1 MPVDSPNDSK
11 PLREIKHMLNL
22 EKESS
27 KDNSENTSSHTF
39 TPTSNVRNGFRR
51 KKGDSPFTYNLNLK
65 VKKEKKQSNCT
76 NPDPWA
82 RIVGSRNTAAIYMN
96 GVATTALF
104 DTGAE
109 IQLVSKQFC
118 EDNEWEIQPIEKL
131 TECSTVNGEIFGYEG
146 FVEVNVQIPG
156 RDFSEDH
163 LFLVTSEI
171 SHQKEIPVVLGTYFI
186 ESLSKYL
193 HGIDKDEF
201 DSLDYTVKQAY
212 LSWVEATRI
221 REKYGCEPPLG
232 FVKTTKT
239 VLIQAG
245 TSREIHGLTKIKH
258 GGYAVNCISEAAI
271 GQQLPKGLKLIPG
284 YSPLSPGSCRVSAV
298 VENNTGKDITIPAR
312 TTICQLGLAN
322 RIPKLIYPGDDCDN
336 DHDPEEVVDTDEGL
350 TYKQFEQ
357 YKTVSDQL
365 LTESEI
371 KSERTQPKVVIEDI
385 GPDMEEDIKTQ
396 NLNSD
401 NTENT
406 SIEDDGSWILNL
418 IDLSGLEDWPE
429 KLQQE
434 AKEMLKRNAK
444 VFSKDDMDMGRTNL
458 VKHHIK
464 LTDPVP
470 FKEAY
475 RKISPQMY
483 DEVKT
488 HLQEM
493 LDLGAIRPSN
503 SPWASAIVLV
513 RKKDGRLRFCID
525 LRKLNNRTV
534 KDAYSLPRIESILDS
549 LGGAQIFYTLDLKA
563 GYWQVEM
570 AEECKAYTAFTCG
583 PLGFYECDTMP
594 FGATNAPATFQRL
607 MHDCLGELNINW
619 CIVYLD
625 DIIIFSDTKEEHLK
639 RLEAVFQKLCAAG
652 LKLKPSKCFFFREE
666 IEYLGYVVSGKGIST
681 NPKKIEAVAK
691 WPTPKTEYDV
701 RSFLGFVGYYRRFIK
716 NFSRITKPVRE
727 VITGL
732 ENQSKRTAKKTYIEW
747 TDAADTAFE
756 HLKAMCVS
764 TPILAYPDYQLP
776 FTLHTDSSTDGLG
789 TLLYQKQDGKLRVI
803 AYASRSVSK
812 AESNYPAHKL
822 EFLALKWAVCEKF
835 HEYLYGSKSFEVF
848 TDDNPLTYVLTSA
861 KLDACGQ
868 RWVAK
873 LANYNFSIKYRCG
886 VSNTEADA
894 LSRIKWPEALSDN
907 VYIDN
912 GCMDTH
918 VINAIL
924 TGAVTKSSLI
934 ESVSC
939 STKVIPTE
947 LDKETGKLSS
957 INWAKEQ
964 RLDPNLGV
972 IIRLIESGQLT
983 KRKLQGKD
991 SSEVKS
997 FLRNKKSLKLVKDVL
1012 YRKSYSDN
1020 STSKKTLWQLVVP
1033 KLFKERALLGCH
1045 DDVGHQGILRTLSLL
1060 RERFYWPGMQEEAT
1074 QHVLKCSRC
1083 LRRKTPPQVAPLQPI
1098 LVTQPLELVH
1108 MDYLSLEPSKGNIE
1122 NVLVITDHF
1131 TRYALAYP
1139 SKTQTAQAT
1148 ARILWDNFICHYGFP
1163 EKFISDQG
1171 RNFESDLIKEL
1182 CKIAGVKKVHTTPY
1196 HPQGNGQCERFNS
1209 TLCNMLGTLSKEEK
1223 SDWKSHLGCMTHA
1236 YNCTK
1241 HASTTYSPY
1250 YLMFDR
1256 HPRLPIDV
1264 EFGLN
1269 KPNCSDNSSKS
1280 RYIQKL
1286 RRRLNYAFQKA
1297 SKYSDQQAGKYKHS
1311 YEKSVKGPQLHENDL
1326 VLVKIV
1332 AHKGIHKLQDRWEPE
1347 EYVVIEQP
1355 IAGTP
1360 VYKVKP
1366 VNGDNVRTLHR
1377 NLLLPL
1383 GVKLEPDYESD
1394 DSILEEDSDEDEGG
1408 FVGNPTI
1415 GSPDKL
1421 SHNEKKE
1428 DSSKPKKHVEFE
1440 SSDTNLRS
1448 DIRKTPESLL
1458 QDVDNSILSSDKSDK
1473 VSLKAD
1479 EDSSDKLISMDVSLP
1494 SQYLLPNLDDS
1505 SSDEETEVTELCT
1518 EVEPTINDSGKEMQS
1533 INSEADS
1540 LVDTRELLEFIDTMD
1555 VGDTSKVDK
1564 SDTQEES
1571 VHDVTRQD
1579 EIDPK
1584 SESQFSSF
1592 MSYHE
1597 GESSSLDPGTNG
1609 KELCKSPIEDSTKR
1623 HDSGVV
1629 DQRDINSHDS
1639 DMIAYESNNTSVP
1652 SIDIS
1657 DYSSIDSQS
1666 KSVTDEASVN
1676 PIVDVEVEPVR
1687 RSARERKQTQFFGNP
1702 WLYRITYNLTP
1713 RVLSDLLQHVPDIRD
1728 SLTDM
1733 N

>member
-1 MPVDSPNDSK
+1 
-11 PLREIKHMLNL
+11 MLNL

-27 KDNSENTSSHTF
+27 KANSENNSSHTF

-65 VKKEKKQSNCT
+65 VKKEKKQSNFT

-96 GVATTALF
+96 GIATTALF

-146 FVEVNVQIPG
+146 FAEVNVQIPG

-163 LFLVTSEI
+163 LFLVTSEL

-186 ESLSKYL
+186 ESLSRYL
-193 HGIDKDEF
+193 HGIDKNEF

-232 FVKTTKT
+232 FVKTTKP

-258 GGYAVNCISEAAI
+258 GGYAVNCISKPAI
-271 GQQLPKGLKLIPG
+271 GQQLPNGLKLIPG

-298 VENNTGKDITIPAR
+298 VENSTGKDITIPAR

-336 DHDPEEVVDTDEGL
+336 DQDPEEIVDTDEGL
-350 TYKQFEQ
+350 TYQQFEQ

-371 KSERTQPKVVIEDI
+371 KSEKTQPKVVIEDI
-385 GPDMEEDIKTQ
+385 GPDLEEVIKPQ
-396 NLNSD
+396 NSKSE

-418 IDLSGLEDWPE
+418 IDLSGLENWPE
-429 KLQQE
+429 KLQYE

-475 RKISPQMY
+475 RRIPPQMY

-525 LRKLNNRTV
+525 LRKLNNRMV

-549 LGGAQIFYTLDLKA
+549 LGGAQIFSTLDLKA

-570 AEECKAYTAFTCG
+570 AEKCKAYTAFTCG

-607 MHDCLGELNINW
+607 MHDCLGELNMNW

-625 DIIIFSDTKEEHLK
+625 DIIIFSDTKEEHLN
-639 RLEAVFQKLCAAG
+639 RLEAVFQKLSAAG

-666 IEYLGYVVSGKGIST
+666 IEYLGHVVSGKGIST
-681 NPKKIEAVAK
+681 NPKKIEAVSK
-691 WPTPKTEYDV
+691 WPTPKTVYDV

-716 NFSRITKPVRE
+716 NFSRITKPIRE

-732 ENQSKRTAKKTYIEW
+732 ENQSKRSAKKTYIEW
-747 TDAADTAFE
+747 SDAADVAFE

-776 FTLHTDSSTDGLG
+776 FTLHIDSSTDGLG
-789 TLLYQKQDGKLRVI
+789 AVLYQKQDGKLRVI

-848 TDDNPLTYVLTSA
+848 TDNNPLTYVLTSA

-886 VSNTEADA
+886 VSNTEADV

-907 VYIDN
+907 VDIEN

-918 VINAIL
+918 VINANL

-939 STKVIPTE
+939 SAKVIPTE
-947 LDKETGKLSS
+947 LDKDTGKLSD
-957 INWAKEQ
+957 INWTKEQ

-1012 YRKSYSDN
+1012 YRKSFSDN

-1033 KLFKERALLGCH
+1033 KLFRERALLGCH

-1108 MDYLSLEPSKGNIE
+1108 MDYLSLEPSKENIE

-1148 ARILWDNFICHYGFP
+1148 ARILWDNFIFHYGFP
-1163 EKFISDQG
+1163 EKFVSDQG

-1209 TLCNMLGTLSKEEK
+1209 TLCNMLGTLSEEEK

-1250 YLMFDR
+1250 YLMFGR

-1297 SKYSDQQAGKYKHS
+1297 SKYSDQQANKYKHS
-1311 YEKSVKGPQLHENDL
+1311 YDKSVKGPQLHENDL

-1332 AHKGIHKLQDRWEPE
+1332 AHKGRHKLQDRWEPE

-1408 FVGNPTI
+1408 FVGNPTVR
-1415 GSPDKL
+1415 SSDKL
-1421 SHNEKKE
+1421 SHGEKKE
-1428 DSSKPKKHVEFE
+1428 VSSKTKKHVKFE
-1440 SSDTNLRS
+1440 SSDTDLKS
-1448 DIRKTPESLL
+1448 DITQTPEFLS
-1458 QDVDNSILSSDKSDK
+1458 QDVDNSTLPSDKSDN
-1473 VSLKAD
+1473 VSLKVD
-1479 EDSSDKLISMDVSLP
+1479 DDSSDKLIPMDVSLP

-1505 SSDEETEVTELCT
+1505 SSDEETKVTELCT
-1518 EVEPTINDSGKEMQS
+1518 EIEPTTHDNGKEMQS
-1533 INSEADS
+1533 INSEAES
-1540 LVDTRELLEFIDTMD
+1540 LVDTKEFLEFVDTMD
-1555 VGDTSKVDK
+1555 VDDTSKVDE
-1564 SDTQEES
+1564 SDTHGES

-1629 DQRDINSHDS
+1629 DQGDINPHDS
-1639 DMIAYESNNTSVP
+1639 DLIANESNDTSVP

-1657 DYSSIDSQS
+1657 DHSNIHSQS
-1666 KSVTDEASVN
+1666 QNRTDDTSVN
-1676 PIVDVEVEPVR
+1676 PIIDVEVEPVR

-1702 WLYRITYNLTP
+1702 WLYRITCNLTP
-1713 RVLSDLLQHVPDIRD
+1713 RVLSDLLQHVPDISD
-1728 SLTDM
+1728 SLTDKD
-1733 N
+1733 

>member
-1 MPVDSPNDSK
+1 MNDV
-11 PLREIKHMLNL
+11 
-22 EKESS
+22 
-27 KDNSENTSSHTF
+27 TQ
-39 TPTSNVRNGFRR
+39 G
-51 KKGDSPFTYNLNLK
+51 
-65 VKKEKKQSNCT
+65 VK
-76 NPDPWA
+76 
-82 RIVGSRNTAAIYMN
+82 
-96 GVATTALF
+96 
-104 DTGAE
+104 
-109 IQLVSKQFC
+109 
-118 EDNEWEIQPIEKL
+118 
-131 TECSTVNGEIFGYEG
+131 
-146 FVEVNVQIPG
+146 
-156 RDFSEDH
+156 
-163 LFLVTSEI
+163 
-171 SHQKEIPVVLGTYFI
+171 
-186 ESLSKYL
+186 
-193 HGIDKDEF
+193 
-201 DSLDYTVKQAY
+201 
-212 LSWVEATRI
+212 
-221 REKYGCEPPLG
+221 
-232 FVKTTKT
+232 
-239 VLIQAG
+239 
-245 TSREIHGLTKIKH
+245 
-258 GGYAVNCISEAAI
+258 
-271 GQQLPKGLKLIPG
+271 
-284 YSPLSPGSCRVSAV
+284 
-298 VENNTGKDITIPAR
+298 
-312 TTICQLGLAN
+312 
-322 RIPKLIYPGDDCDN
+322 
-336 DHDPEEVVDTDEGL
+336 
-350 TYKQFEQ
+350 
-357 YKTVSDQL
+357 
-365 LTESEI
+365 
-371 KSERTQPKVVIEDI
+371 IEDI
-385 GPDMEEDIKTQ
+385 GPEDEESDFKDTQ
-396 NLNSD
+396 SN
-401 NTENT
+401 EQ
-406 SIEDDGSWILNL
+406 DDGSWILNL
-418 IDLSGLEDWPE
+418 IDLSGIKDWPE
-429 KLQQE
+429 KLQQD
-434 AKEMLKRNAK
+434 AKDMLKRNAQ

-464 LTDPVP
+464 LTDPAP

-475 RKISPQMY
+475 RRIPPQMY
-483 DEVKT
+483 DEVKA
-488 HLQEM
+488 HIQEM

-525 LRKLNNRTV
+525 LRRLNNRTV

-549 LGGAQIFYTLDLKA
+549 LGGAQIFSTLDLKA

-607 MHDCLGELNINW
+607 MHDCLGDLNMNW

-625 DIIIFSDTKEEHLK
+625 DIIIFSDTKEEHIK
-639 RLEAVFQKLCAAG
+639 RLEAVFQKLMAAG
-652 LKLKPSKCFFFREE
+652 LKLKPTKCFFFRDE
-666 IEYLGYVVSGKGIST
+666 IEYLGHVVSGKGIST
-681 NPKKIEAVAK
+681 NPKKIEAVTK
-691 WPTPKTEYDV
+691 WPTPKTVYDV

-716 NFSRITKPVRE
+716 NFSKITKPIRE

-732 ENQSKRTAKKTYIEW
+732 ENQSKRAAKKTYIEW
-747 TDAADTAFE
+747 TDLANAAFDK
-756 HLKAMCVS
+756 LKTMCVS

-789 TLLYQKQDGKLRVI
+789 AVLYQKQDGKQRVI

-835 HEYLYGSKSFEVF
+835 HEYLYGTKPFEVF
-848 TDDNPLTYVLTSA
+848 TDNNPLTYILTSA

-894 LSRIKWPEALSDN
+894 LSRIKWPEAISEKLDTE
-907 VYIDN
+907 N
-912 GCMDTH
+912 GYMDTH

-924 TGAVTKSSLI
+924 TGAVSKSSLI

-939 STKVIPTE
+939 STDVIPTE
-947 LDKETGKLSS
+947 LDKNTSKLSN
-957 INWAKEQ
+957 INWMKEQ
-964 RLDPNLGV
+964 RLDPDLGV
-972 IIRLIESGQLT
+972 IIRLIESGQLF

-991 SSEVKS
+991 STELKS
-997 FLRNKKSLKLVKDVL
+997 FLRNKRCLKLVKDVL

-1020 STSKKTLWQLVVP
+1020 STTKKTLWQLVVP
-1033 KLFKERALLGCH
+1033 KHFRERALFGCH

-1074 QHVLKCSRC
+1074 QYVMHCSRC

-1163 EKFISDQG
+1163 ERFISDQG

-1209 TLCNMLGTLSKEEK
+1209 TLCNMLGTLSEEEK

-1250 YLMFDR
+1250 YLMFGR
-1256 HPRLPIDV
+1256 HPRLPIDI

-1269 KPNCSDNSSKS
+1269 KPNSSDNSSKS

-1297 SKYSDQQAGKYKHS
+1297 SKYSDQQAKKYKQG
-1311 YEKSVKGPQLHENDL
+1311 YDKSVKGPQLHENDL

-1332 AHKGIHKLQDRWEPE
+1332 AHKGRHKLQDRWEPE

-1360 VYKVKP
+1360 AYKVKP
-1366 VNGDNVRTLHR
+1366 VNGNNVRTLHR

-1394 DSILEEDSDEDEGG
+1394 DSILEEDSDDDEGG
-1408 FVGNPTI
+1408 LICPIDNL
-1415 GSPDKL
+1415 SPV
-1421 SHNEKKE
+1421 ERKE
-1428 DSSKPKKHVEFE
+1428 DSRKTQKHVQFE
-1440 SSDTNLRS
+1440 SSESQLKS
-1448 DIRKTPESLL
+1448 DDKGTSETLF
-1458 QDVDNSILSSDKSDK
+1458 QKVENSTLSPNQSDK
-1473 VSLKAD
+1473 VTMLSN
-1479 EDSSDKLISMDVSLP
+1479 EGSSDELIPMDVSLP
-1494 SQYLLPNLDDS
+1494 SQYLLPNFDDS
-1505 SSDEETEVTELCT
+1505 SVEEDTKVTTLQTEADIHNADKTTEMSL
-1518 EVEPTINDSGKEMQS
+1518 VD
-1533 INSEADS
+1533 SEADS
-1540 LVDTRELLEFIDTMD
+1540 LVDTRELLEFIDTMN
-1555 VGDTSKVDK
+1555 VSDTSKDNEPN
-1564 SDTQEES
+1564 SQTES
-1571 VHDVTRQD
+1571 AHDEIRQD
-1579 EIDPK
+1579 VVDPK

-1597 GESSSLDPGTNG
+1597 GESSSMDPGTNG
-1609 KELCKSPIEDSTKR
+1609 KELSKSPVEESTQR
-1623 HDSGVV
+1623 DDSGVAN
-1629 DQRDINSHDS
+1629 QRDINSHDS
-1639 DMIAYESNNTSVP
+1639 DMIAYEPDCTSTP

-1657 DYSSIDSQS
+1657 GNTESQLIGMTEDS
-1666 KSVTDEASVN
+1666 SVN
-1676 PIVDVEVEPVR
+1676 PIVTVETEPLR
-1687 RSARERKQTQFFGNP
+1687 RSARNRKQTQLYGSP
-1702 WLYRITYNLTP
+1702 LLYRITYNLTP
-1713 RVLSDLLQHVPDIRD
+1713 RVVSDLFQHVPDVQG
-1728 SLTDM
+1728 SLVDM
-1733 N
+1733 I

>member
-1 MPVDSPNDSK
+1 
-11 PLREIKHMLNL
+11 MLNL

-27 KDNSENTSSHTF
+27 KANSENNSSHTF

-65 VKKEKKQSNCT
+65 VKKEKKQSNFT

-96 GVATTALF
+96 GIATTALF

-163 LFLVTSEI
+163 LFLVTSEL

-186 ESLSKYL
+186 ESLSRYL
-193 HGIDKDEF
+193 HGIDKNEF

-232 FVKTTKT
+232 FVKTTKP

-258 GGYAVNCISEAAI
+258 GGYAVNCISEPAI
-271 GQQLPKGLKLIPG
+271 GQQLPNGLKLIPG

-298 VENNTGKDITIPAR
+298 VENSTGKDITIPAR

-336 DHDPEEVVDTDEGL
+336 DQDPEEIVDTDEGL
-350 TYKQFEQ
+350 TYQQFEQ

-371 KSERTQPKVVIEDI
+371 KSEKTQPKVVIEDI
-385 GPDMEEDIKTQ
+385 GPDMEEDIKPQ
-396 NLNSD
+396 NSKSE

-418 IDLSGLEDWPE
+418 IDLSGLENWPE
-429 KLQQE
+429 KLQHE

-475 RKISPQMY
+475 RRIPPQMY

-525 LRKLNNRTV
+525 LRKLNNRMI

-549 LGGAQIFYTLDLKA
+549 LGGAQIFSTLDLKA

-570 AEECKAYTAFTCG
+570 AEECKVYAAFTFG

-607 MHDCLGELNINW
+607 MHDCLGELNMNW

-666 IEYLGYVVSGKGIST
+666 IEYLGHVVSGKGISI
-681 NPKKIEAVAK
+681 NPKKIEAVSK
-691 WPTPKTEYDV
+691 WPTPKTVYDV

-716 NFSRITKPVRE
+716 NFSRITKPIRE

-732 ENQSKRTAKKTYIEW
+732 ENQSKRSAKKAYIEW
-747 TDAADTAFE
+747 SDAADVAFE

-789 TLLYQKQDGKLRVI
+789 AVLYQKQDGKLRVI

-848 TDDNPLTYVLTSA
+848 TDNNPLTYVLTSA

-894 LSRIKWPEALSDN
+894 LSRIKWPEALSENMD
-907 VYIDN
+907 IEN

-939 STKVIPTE
+939 SAKVIPTE
-947 LDKETGKLSS
+947 LDRDTGKLSD
-957 INWAKEQ
+957 INWTKEQ

-997 FLRNKKSLKLVKDVL
+997 FLRNKKSLKLVKDAL
-1012 YRKSYSDN
+1012 YRKSFSDN

-1033 KLFKERALLGCH
+1033 KLFRERALLGCH

-1148 ARILWDNFICHYGFP
+1148 DRILWDNFICHYGFP

-1196 HPQGNGQCERFNS
+1196 HLQGNGQCERFNS
-1209 TLCNMLGTLSKEEK
+1209 TLCNMLGTLSEEEK

-1241 HASTTYSPY
+1241 YASTTYSPY
-1250 YLMFDR
+1250 YLMFGR

-1297 SKYSDQQAGKYKHS
+1297 SKYSD
-1311 YEKSVKGPQLHENDL
+1311 
-1326 VLVKIV
+1326 
-1332 AHKGIHKLQDRWEPE
+1332 
-1347 EYVVIEQP
+1347 
-1355 IAGTP
+1355 
-1360 VYKVKP
+1360 
-1366 VNGDNVRTLHR
+1366 
-1377 NLLLPL
+1377 
-1383 GVKLEPDYESD
+1383 
-1394 DSILEEDSDEDEGG
+1394 
-1408 FVGNPTI
+1408 
-1415 GSPDKL
+1415 
-1421 SHNEKKE
+1421 
-1428 DSSKPKKHVEFE
+1428 
-1440 SSDTNLRS
+1440 
-1448 DIRKTPESLL
+1448 
-1458 QDVDNSILSSDKSDK
+1458 
-1473 VSLKAD
+1473 
-1479 EDSSDKLISMDVSLP
+1479 
-1494 SQYLLPNLDDS
+1494 
-1505 SSDEETEVTELCT
+1505 
-1518 EVEPTINDSGKEMQS
+1518 
-1533 INSEADS
+1533 
-1540 LVDTRELLEFIDTMD
+1540 
-1555 VGDTSKVDK
+1555 
-1564 SDTQEES
+1564 
-1571 VHDVTRQD
+1571 
-1579 EIDPK
+1579 
-1584 SESQFSSF
+1584 
-1592 MSYHE
+1592 
-1597 GESSSLDPGTNG
+1597 
-1609 KELCKSPIEDSTKR
+1609 
-1623 HDSGVV
+1623 
-1629 DQRDINSHDS
+1629 
-1639 DMIAYESNNTSVP
+1639 
-1652 SIDIS
+1652 
-1657 DYSSIDSQS
+1657 
-1666 KSVTDEASVN
+1666 
-1676 PIVDVEVEPVR
+1676 
-1687 RSARERKQTQFFGNP
+1687 
-1702 WLYRITYNLTP
+1702 
-1713 RVLSDLLQHVPDIRD
+1713 
-1728 SLTDM
+1728 
-1733 N
+1733 